1 MPKEEKVM
9 NLNPVSIARKIS
21 SKIGVKGVL
30 LGTAATTAVLEFGS
44 GALEKY
50 LPNTGNWKSISDQQ
64 IVGNAPL
71 LGRVDVRDA
80 VVLSPSIGQALRVVK
95 KGKPNFKVIAVNYGL
110 KVIFRNLGL
119 NPLPDKHKP
128 EQAVTK
134 KFSYQ
139 LPARM

>member
-1 MPKEEKVM
+1 M

-44 GALEKY
+44 QAAEKY
-50 LPNTGNWKSISDQQ
+50 LPNVVNWKSISDQQ
-64 IVGNAPL
+64 ITQSAPF

-95 KGKPNFKVIAVNYGL
+95 KKDKPNFKVIAVN
-110 KVIFRNLGL
+110 
-119 NPLPDKHKP
+119 
-128 EQAVTK
+128 
-134 KFSYQ
+134 
-139 LPARM
+139 